1 MPSGLGLEGYANIY
15 SVGFATDK
23 LITLE
28 DGPGPHVYSYIAMV
42 RDLNH
47 PHALPIFTWEN
58 LEHTIVARRTVAQAA
73 VHERENDQSRHWL
86 NRMQASWTDFKK
98 RNKTF
103 TRLKNTGVER
113 LRTGEVDRTGTPW
126 VWLGTA
132 LAWNLRVHRCRS
144 RPEAVACFCRRRTL
158 GQLQVQRSPVEWSA
172 VELSP
177 VERAPVEQWSIC
189 SAMITQHWHGTFHDA
204 IAASPCKA
212 QALQ

>member
-113 LRTGEVDRTGTPW
+113 LRTDLSWQEDAQP
-126 VWLGTA
+126 LSQA
-132 LAWNLRVHRCRS
+132 M
-144 RPEAVACFCRRRTL
+144 
-158 GQLQVQRSPVEWSA
+158 QRSFGFQSWRYLFLGKVP
-172 VELSP
+172 
-177 VERAPVEQWSIC
+177 
-189 SAMITQHWHGTFHDA
+189 H
-204 IAASPCKA
+204 ASCMGRVSCLA
-212 QALQ
+212 S